1 MFREYG
7 LDSGLDSLGIVRFL
21 LEERGFVFSAMS
33 RLSLGL
39 SSLFFSRY
47 WGKSGQDIK
56 LTTTFH
62 LVAR

>member
-7 LDSGLDSLGIVRFL
+7 LDSGLDGLGIVQFL
-21 LEERGFVFSAMS
+21 VEKRGFLFSAMS

-39 SSLFFSRY
+39 SSLLFSRY
-47 WGKSGQDIK
+47 WGESGQDIK

>member
-1 MFREYG
+1 MFHEYE

-21 LEERGFVFSAMS
+21 VEERDFLFSAMS

-39 SSLFFSRY
+39 SSLLFSRY

-56 LTTTFH
+56 HTTPLH
-62 LVAR
+62 VVAR